1 MNIQHEKIIV
11 IGAGLAG
18 LTAAYRLMQKGLD
31 VELYEAR
38 SRVGGRV
45 QSVFIKNLTAQYS
58 IGELGGQNIADGGE
72 AKYIHQLIKE
82 LHLSV
87 EDFEIHFDPLFYDGE
102 QYFNIQSLLKHLN
115 FDATLL
121 EKPYQSMQEVLDVV
135 FVNHPILKRC
145 FEFELS
151 AYEGSPPGLLALHRN
166 LDTLKNLMKS
176 GSPINENSVAHNTV
190 QMQSIKGGNALLP
203 LKLADCIGDRLHL
216 NKILT
221 HIERANNRVAL
232 TFKDHEIKLCD
243 KLILAVPA
251 AIYHDI
257 SFSDNIVFKKQLDLI
272 RKIQVGRTAKIL
284 APIQLQNGDYSV
296 TFTDNLVGFLNA
308 DKQIINMY
316 FANDNGMNTFAKTFN
331 QNLSILTAQN
341 NRIKVNTTPP
351 IFASDK
357 QFDYFEASIAKSW
370 VDDPYAKGSYSNYG
384 IALGD
389 HFQKIT
395 SYKNMPIKEIF
406 YPIQDQ
412 IFFIGEHTTILP
424 EIGTLEAAV
433 ESGERLAHMLA

>member
-87 EDFEIHFDPLFYDGE
+87 EDFEIHFDPLFYDGA
-102 QYFNIQSLLKHLN
+102 QYFHIQSLLNPLDI
-115 FDATLL
+115 DATLL
-121 EKPYQSMQEVLDVV
+121 EKPYQSMQEVLDAV
-135 FVNHPILKRC
+135 FVNDPILKRF

-151 AYEGSPPGLLALHRN
+151 AYEGSPPALLALHRN
-166 LDTLKNLMKS
+166 LDTLKNLMKR
-176 GSPINENSVAHNTV
+176 GCPTNESTVHHKTV

-203 LKLADCIGDRLHL
+203 LKLADYIGDRLHL

-243 KLILAVPA
+243 KLILALPVS
-251 AIYHDI
+251 IYHDI
-257 SFSDNIVFKKQLDLI
+257 SFSDNLIAKKQLDLI
-272 RKIQVGRTAKIL
+272 KKIQTGRTAKIL
-284 APIQLQNGDYSV
+284 APIQLQNRDYSV
-296 TFTDNLVGFLNA
+296 IFTDNLVGFLNA
-308 DKQIINMY
+308 DKQIINIH
-316 FANDNGMNTFAKTFN
+316 FANDNGKNAFTKTFT
-331 QNLSILTAQN
+331 QDLSILIAQN
-341 NRIKVNTTPP
+341 DRIKVNNTPP
-351 IFASDK
+351 ILAADK
-357 QFDYFEASIAKSW
+357 QFDYYESSVAKSW
-370 VDDPYAKGSYSNYG
+370 VDDSYAKGSYSNYG
-384 IALGD
+384 IASGD

-395 SYKNMPIKEIF
+395 SYKNTPIKEIF

-412 IFFIGEHTTILP
+412 IFFIGEHTTVLP

-433 ESGERLAHMLA
+433 ESGERLVHMLT